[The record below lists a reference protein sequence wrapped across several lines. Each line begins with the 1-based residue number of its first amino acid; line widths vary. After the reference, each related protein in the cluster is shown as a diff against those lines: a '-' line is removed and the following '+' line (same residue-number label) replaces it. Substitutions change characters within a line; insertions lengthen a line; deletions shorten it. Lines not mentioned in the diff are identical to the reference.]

1 MANITGSIRLAKII
15 DDFWEGRA
23 KKKLSEVLSKAE
35 NVLASEKYFGYLVRT
50 DKMGYLRALSKAKET
65 FRGLNKEDLSDGM
78 VGNGGINPLFIEMV
92 EDFYYSEIRKEADIN
107 QLKLARYN
115 VLRDEL
121 IARFEGD
128 TEEGFTEEYAQ
139 EEFGVSR
146 AEMFEKVKKNELI
159 FAIDIEQSGWEILT
173 KKEYGEWIKNGGI
186 IEYFPLA
193 LVKD

>member
-78 VGNGGINPLFIEMV
+78 VGNGGINPLFVEMV

-128 TEEGFTEEYAQ
+128 KEVLTEEYAQ

-146 AEMFEKVKKNELI
+146 AEMFEKVRKNEFI
-159 FAIDIEQSGWEILT
+159 FAFDLEDNVWDIAT
-173 KKEYGEWIKNGGI
+173 KEEYKEWIQEGAI
-186 IEYFPLA
+186 IEDFPLA
-193 LVKD
+193 LIKD

>member
-1 MANITGSIRLAKII
+1 MANIAGSIRLAKII

-23 KKKLSEVLSKAE
+23 KKKLSEILLKAE
-35 NVLASEKYFGYLVRT
+35 DILASEKYFGYLVRT

-78 VGNGGINPLFIEMV
+78 VGNGGISPLFVEMV

-128 TEEGFTEEYAQ
+128 EEVLTEKYAQ
-139 EEFGVSR
+139 EGLGITR
-146 AEMFEKVKKNELI
+146 KEMFEKVKKNELV
-159 FAIDIEQSGWEILT
+159 FAFDLEDKVWEIAT
-173 KKEYGEWIKNGGI
+173 KQEYKEWIDDGDFAEN
-186 IEYFPLA
+186 YPLA
-193 LVKD
+193 LIKD

>member
-23 KKKLSEVLSKAE
+23 KKKLSEILSKAE
-35 NVLASEKYFGYLVRT
+35 DILASEKYFGYLVRT

-78 VGNGGINPLFIEMV
+78 VGNGGINPLFVEMV

-128 TEEGFTEEYAQ
+128 EESFTEEYAQ

-146 AEMFEKVKKNELI
+146 AEMFEKVKKNEI
-159 FAIDIEQSGWEILT
+159 VFTFDNEYNGWEIT
-173 KKEYGEWIKNGGI
+173 SKKEYKEWINDGFAT
-186 IEYFPLA
+186 ENYPLA
-193 LVKD
+193 LIKD